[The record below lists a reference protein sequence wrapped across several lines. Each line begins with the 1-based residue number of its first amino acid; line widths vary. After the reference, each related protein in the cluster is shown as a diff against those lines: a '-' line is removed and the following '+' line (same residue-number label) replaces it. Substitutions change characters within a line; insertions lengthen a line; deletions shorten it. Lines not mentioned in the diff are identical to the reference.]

1 VVPFG
6 AGAVMAAGG
15 GLVCLAGGTG
25 PRGNQLHALTA
36 GRGARQWTF
45 ATQIGLIPSLAAS
58 AGEVYVGLDPLT
70 ALSSSNGATV
80 WTAPVGAT
88 FGPVVAAGSVYVG
101 NGLLSALR
109 RRDGVPLWSF
119 PADVTSD
126 PVETHGVIYVLG
138 ANNAADGA
146 TATVLRALRAS
157 DGTQLWNVPG
167 PNGGSLATDGTVVCG
182 VTGANLQPGGQ
193 LWAWRASDGRQLWTS
208 DADGGFGVPV
218 MAGGAV
224 YVVSAGGTL
233 SALRASDG
241 KKIWAHPASVASA
254 PALARGVV
262 YARGTTGEL
271 LALRASDGHV
281 LWRFPAPFSIGPVVA
296 SPVVCVSDGARVYAV
311 TA

>member
-1 VVPFG
+1 
-6 AGAVMAAGG
+6 MAAGG
-15 GLVCLAGGTG
+15 GLVCVAGGTG
-25 PRGNQLHALTA
+25 PHGNQLYALSA
-36 GRGARQWTF
+36 SRGTQQWTF
-45 ATQIGLIPSLAAS
+45 TTQTGLIPSLAAA
-58 AGEVYVGLDPLT
+58 AGAVYVGLDPLT
-70 ALSSSNGATV
+70 ALGISNGATL

-88 FGPVVAAGSVYVG
+88 FGPVVAAASVYAG
-101 NGLLSALR
+101 NGLLYALR
-109 RRDGVPLWSF
+109 GRDGALLWSF

-138 ANNAADGA
+138 ANNAANGA

-193 LWAWRASDGRQLWTS
+193 LWAWRASDGRRLWVS
-208 DADGGFGVPV
+208 DADGGFGVPA

-224 YVVSAGGTL
+224 YAVSAGGTL

-241 KKIWAHPASVASA
+241 EQIWHHPASVTSA
-254 PALARGVV
+254 PALAHGVV
-262 YARGTTGEL
+262 YAHGTAGEL
-271 LALRASDGHV
+271 LALRAADGHV
-281 LWRFPAPFSIGPVVA
+281 LWRFPAPFSIGPIVA
-296 SPVVCVSDGARVYAV
+296 GPVVCVSDGARVYAV